1 MKAKI
6 FENRIVL
13 VTGGSSGI
21 GNEIAR
27 QYATCG
33 AKVFLADIQ
42 PAKKDFPFEFIYT
55 DVSSAES
62 VSDLFKEI
70 RKRVDHLDILINNAG
85 ISEFHPLEE
94 MTVESWDKIINT
106 NLRSV
111 FLCSQAAIY
120 LMKSQGGSIVNIA
133 STRAFMSESD
143 TEAYSASKGG
153 IIALTHALAVTLS
166 KYNIQVNSISPG
178 WIVTGNPD
186 ALRTED
192 HKQHPSN
199 RAGKPSDIAQ
209 ACLYLTTP
217 GNNFINGSNLT
228 IDGGMTIKM
237 FYEE

>member
-1 MKAKI
+1 MKTKL
-6 FENRIVL
+6 FEHKNIL

-27 QYATCG
+27 QYASLG

-55 DVSSAES
+55 DVSLPES
-62 VSDLFKEI
+62 ITNLFREI
-70 RKRVDHLDILINNAG
+70 RKRVNSLDILINNAG
-85 ISEFHPLEE
+85 ISEFYPFEKL
-94 MTVESWDKIINT
+94 TIESWDKVINT

-111 FLCSQAAIY
+111 FLCSQTALP
-120 LMKSQGGSIVNIA
+120 LMKNNGGSIVNIA

-143 TEAYSASKGG
+143 TEAYTASKGG
-153 IIALTHALAVTLS
+153 ILSLTRALAVTLS
-166 KYNIQVNSISPG
+166 QYNIQVNSISPG
-178 WIVTGNPD
+178 WIVTGNYD
-186 ALRTED
+186 TLKTTD

-199 RAGKPSDIAQ
+199 RAGKPIDIAQ

-237 FYEE
+237 IYEE